1 MEKIYWVRLTVV
13 AKDVNAETDHYT
25 FKDVHITFKL
35 KNCFT
40 CDSLN
45 RIYVVICDICKEE
58 CTGENGEGKTKLKD
72 KVRVYRKLI
81 RQP

>member
-13 AKDVNAETDHYT
+13 TKDVNVETDHYT

-35 KNCFT
+35 KKCFT

-45 RIYVVICDICKEE
+45 LIYVVICDISKEE
-58 CTGENGEGKTKLKD
+58 YTGEKGEGKTKLKD
-72 KVRVYRKLI
+72 KVRGYRKLI

>member
-25 FKDVHITFKL
+25 FKEVHITFKL

-58 CTGENGEGKTKLKD
+58 YTGENGEGKTKLKD
-72 KVRVYRKLI
+72 KVRVYQKLI